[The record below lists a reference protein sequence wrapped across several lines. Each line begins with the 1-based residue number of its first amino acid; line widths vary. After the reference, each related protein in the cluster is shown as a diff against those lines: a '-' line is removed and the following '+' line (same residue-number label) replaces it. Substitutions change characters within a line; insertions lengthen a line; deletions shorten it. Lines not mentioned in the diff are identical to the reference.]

1 MCYNVLVMAKI
12 IQNYKDCIGCG
23 TCEALCPKFW
33 KMNYDEARAS
43 LIGSKKNNKTEEF
56 ELEIKDKDIG
66 CNKEAAEVC
75 PVQVIR
81 IE

>member
-1 MCYNVLVMAKI
+1 
-12 IQNYKDCIGCG
+12 
-23 TCEALCPKFW
+23 
-33 KMNYDEARAS
+33 MNYDEARAS

-66 CNKEAAEVC
+66 CNKDATEAC

>member
-1 MCYNVLVMAKI
+1 MCYNILVMAKI

-23 TCEALCPKFW
+23 TCEVLCPKFW
-33 KMNYDEARAS
+33 KMNYELAKAD
-43 LIGSKKNNKTEEF
+43 LLGSKKNDKTGEF
-56 ELEIKDKDIG
+56 ELKVKDIE